1 MSINQFI
8 DHTALKATTSISDI
22 KQLCK
27 EAKTYQFASVCIN
40 PCFVELAT
48 ELLKDS
54 SVKICTV
61 IGFPLGNTST
71 KAKVEEAR
79 QALKDG
85 ATEFDMVINQSFLK
99 SGELDRVKE
108 DIAEVKKAVGNF
120 TLKVILETCNL
131 TDEEIKLASKI
142 SEEAGTNYVKTS
154 TGFGSGG
161 ATVEA
166 IKLMKTSVSDQ
177 VKLKASGGIRDV
189 ETAQKFI
196 DLGVDRLGASSGV
209 AIMNGLT
216 SKDDY

>member
-1 MSINQFI
+1 MPINQFI

-22 KQLCK
+22 KQLCE
-27 EAKTYQFASVCIN
+27 EAKAYHFASVCIN

-48 ELLKDS
+48 ELLSNSD
-54 SVKICTV
+54 VKICTV
-61 IGFPLGNTST
+61 IGFPLGNTTT

-108 DIAEVKKAVGNF
+108 DISEVKKAVGNN
-120 TLKVILETCNL
+120 TLKVILEICNL
-131 TDEEIKLASKI
+131 TDEEIKIASVI
-142 SEEAGTNYVKTS
+142 SEKAGANYVKTS

-166 IKLMKTSVSDQ
+166 IKIMKASVSNQ
-177 VKLKASGGIRDV
+177 VKLKASGGIRDAK
-189 ETAQKFI
+189 TAQMFI
-196 DLGVDRLGASSGV
+196 DLGVHRLGASSGV

>member
-196 DLGVDRLGASSGV
+196 DLGVHRLGASSGV

>member
-8 DHTALKATTSISDI
+8 DHTALKATTSISEI

-108 DIAEVKKAVGNF
+108 DIAEVKKTVADF

-142 SEEAGTNYVKTS
+142 SEEAGANYVKTS

-166 IKLMKTSVSDQ
+166 IKIMKASVSNQ
-177 VKLKASGGIRDV
+177 VKLKASGGIRDA

-196 DLGVDRLGASSGV
+196 DLGVHRLGASSGV

>member
-131 TDEEIKLASKI
+131 TDEEIKIASEI
-142 SEEAGTNYVKTS
+142 SEKAGANYVKTS

-166 IKLMKTSVSDQ
+166 IKIMKASVSNQ
-177 VKLKASGGIRDV
+177 VKLKASGGIRDAK
-189 ETAQKFI
+189 TAQMFI
-196 DLGVDRLGASSGV
+196 DLGVHRLGASSGV

>member
-99 SGELDRVKE
+99 SGELDRVKK

>member
-99 SGELDRVKE
+99 SGELDRVKK

-177 VKLKASGGIRDV
+177 VKLKASGGIRDA

-196 DLGVDRLGASSGV
+196 DLGVHRLGASSGV